1 MYDRVA
7 KGNPP
12 LKMTTIDDYLPHV
25 CELFSEID
33 EKAVRLAL
41 EHGFRSFYMINLTG
55 NDISIY
61 NRRNYPFTVYCGKIY
76 QNKEKM
82 LKY

>member
-1 MYDRVA
+1 
-7 KGNPP
+7 
-12 LKMTTIDDYLPHV
+12 MTTIDDYLPLV
-25 CELFSEID
+25 CNMFSEID

-55 NDISIY
+55 NDVSIY
-61 NRRNYPFTVYCGKIY
+61 NRRNYPYSVYCGRIY
-76 QNKEKM
+76 RNKEEM